1 MSTLY
6 NFDPDDKTPTA
17 VDRVLRRPT
26 TFLTIAVVATV
37 ALAAVAGVVWT
48 LWSEG
53 IKNLLA
59 SQFAFAIIMMAL
71 SFVLVISVC
80 GIATLAERKIAAF
93 AQDRKG
99 PNRVG
104 FWGLIQPLAD
114 GLKFLLKEDITPA
127 RVEKPVFYL
136 APVIAFVLAYI
147 GFAVIPWAGQ
157 IQWPWMAEGSVTT
170 QVASI
175 DMGILYILAVG
186 GLAVYGVVLAGWAS
200 NNKYSFFGGMRAA
213 AQMVSYEVPL
223 GLALLVILLTAGTLR
238 LELIVD
244 QQATSGVW
252 NVFMH
257 PLAFVLTLVVAF
269 AETNRT
275 PFDLAECEQELVGGF
290 HTEYSSMKFAMFFLA
305 EYAHMVTGSAVIVA
319 LFLGGW
325 HFWGLPGV
333 ENHTWWAAL
342 IKFAVYWAKVI
353 GLLFFFMWI
362 RWTLPRFRFDQLMR
376 LAWKGMIP
384 VGMGLLLATG
394 VLAALGWQE
403 KFIPSVIADGIVLA
417 LTLAVAARART
428 PVSGRQDNLPPIEVL
443 PGHVSRPPADN
454 EVLRHA

>member
-1 MSTLY
+1 MLL
-6 NFDPDDKTPTA
+6 NFDPSDKTPTA
-17 VDRVLRRPT
+17 IDRLLRKPT
-26 TFLTIAVVATV
+26 TFVTIIVTVTLLLVVVA
-37 ALAAVAGVVWT
+37 AGVWSV
-48 LWSEG
+48 WSEP
-53 IKNLLA
+53 IKAVLA
-59 SQFAFAIIMMAL
+59 SRFWFAIVMMAL
-71 SFVLVISVC
+71 SFVLIISVC

-147 GFAVIPWAGQ
+147 GFAVIPWAGE
-157 IQWPWMAEGSVTT
+157 IHWPWMADDATVTT

-223 GLALLVILLTAGTLR
+223 GLALLVVLLTAGSLR
-238 LELIVD
+238 LEVIVE
-244 QQATSGVW
+244 QQAASGVW
-252 NVFMH
+252 NVFLH
-257 PLAFVLTLVVAF
+257 PLAFMLVLVVAF

-290 HTEYSSMKFAMFFLA
+290 HTECSSMKFAMFFLA

-325 HFWGLPGV
+325 HFWGLPGAD
-333 ENHTWWAAL
+333 NHAWWAAL
-342 IKFAVYWAKVI
+342 IRFAVYWAKI
-353 GLLFFFMWI
+353 IALLFFFMWI
-362 RWTLPRFRFDQLMR
+362 RWTIPRFRFDQLMR

-384 VGMGLLLATG
+384 IGMGLLTVAGL
-394 VLAALGWQE
+394 LAAVGWQDR
-403 KFIPSVIADGIVLA
+403 FVPCIIGDALVLGVA
-417 LTLAVAARART
+417 LGVAASSRT
-428 PVSGRQDNLPPIEVL
+428 PVSGRQANLPEVEIV
-443 PGHVSRPPADN
+443 PGRVAR
-454 EVLRHA
+454 